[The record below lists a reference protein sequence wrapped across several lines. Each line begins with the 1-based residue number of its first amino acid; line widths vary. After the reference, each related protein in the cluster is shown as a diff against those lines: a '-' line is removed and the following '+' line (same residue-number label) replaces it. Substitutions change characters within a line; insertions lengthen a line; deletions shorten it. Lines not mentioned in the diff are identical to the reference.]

1 MWFDTNRRKEARMA
15 ERINERELQHQC
27 VEWFRCN
34 HPDCVLFSVPNE
46 AAHKRINW
54 FTYTG
59 LLRGA
64 ADLVLVLPGKVV
76 FVEMKTR
83 YGRQSDEQVEF
94 ERKCNELGVVYVLC
108 RNLEQFIEAV
118 ESHLK

>member
-1 MWFDTNRRKEARMA
+1 MA

-27 VEWFRCN
+27 VEWFRGN
-34 HPDCVLFSVPNE
+34 YPDYIIMSVPNE

-83 YGRQSDEQVEF
+83 YGKQSDEQVEF
-94 ERKCNELGVVYVLC
+94 ERKCLSLGVEYRLC
-108 RNLEQFIEAV
+108 RNLDDFVSAV
-118 ESHLK
+118 EDNLS